1 MLTAI
6 TALVIIILVVID
18 QLIKVIAQSL
28 LLSAGEPVSF
38 ISGFLQFRYVEN
50 TGAAFG
56 FLSEHT
62 DLLTGVTAAV
72 IIVITILFFV
82 GIFTH
87 KVQPG
92 VFYISAILLISGGL
106 GNLIDR
112 ILRGYV
118 IDYIEPVFID
128 FAVFNFADCLV
139 TVGAGLLIIWLICDI
154 VSEYRKERKE
164 KREHPPQPG
173 EDRHV

>member
-1 MLTAI
+1 MLAAI

-28 LLSAGEPVSF
+28 LLSAGEPVTF

-56 FLSEHT
+56 FFSEHT
-62 DLLTGVTAAV
+62 ELLTGVTATI
-72 IIVITILFFV
+72 IIVVTILLFV
-82 GIFTH
+82 GIFTK

-92 VFYISAILLISGGL
+92 VFLVSIMLLISGGM

-118 IDYIEPVFID
+118 IDYIEPVFVD

-139 TVGAGLLIIWLICDI
+139 TVGAGLLIAWLIYDI
-154 VSEYRKERKE
+154 VMEYRKERQK
-164 KREHPPQPG
+164 KRENASHTDDDG
-173 EDRHV
+173 HG